1 MLSCMLLTYLPSYLL
16 CIFFQ
21 SVPCISNVVYSNQ
34 SPAFPREI
42 PPMNYAVKKF
52 GVTVAFASLALLLI
66 ANAYVT
72 KHQLAIQTGRHQWLI
87 HTRQVQFE
95 IQEIDTLLDDAET
108 GQRGFLYT
116 GDPKYLEPYTLAT
129 AQLDSQ
135 FQDLA
140 KLGADNPSQVANVA
154 TLRKLSQAK
163 LSELAATIALYQA
176 GKAEDARAL
185 VLAGNGRSIMVDI
198 RKVIGQMQQE
208 EARLEDERSAAYE
221 QSVQRTFTAID
232 LATAVAILGL
242 GIVAHFI
249 LRERRLRERHAR
261 QLRAREEWF
270 RVTLN
275 SIGDGVIATDGEGK
289 VNFLNPIAAGLTGIS
304 LENALNR
311 NIHEVFPIFNEYT
324 GAPTENPVERVMA
337 SGVIVGLANHTVLKH
352 SDGHLTAIEDSAA
365 PIRDDRGKII
375 GVVLVFRDAS
385 HERKSQELMRK
396 AEKLA
401 TAARLSA
408 TVAHEINNPLEAVM
422 NLVFLAK
429 IMAKDQPE
437 LVEKLDLVEQE
448 LDRVAHIARQT
459 LGFYRETT
467 LPSRL
472 EVAPLINSVL
482 SIYSNKLKVKEVR
495 AETIADGCPPIVT
508 VSGELKQIVANL
520 VSNAIDAV
528 NPGGRII
535 IASRC
540 IDPPTGPA
548 LELSVE
554 DNGPGVSAEHAERIF
569 EPFFTTKK
577 DVGTGL
583 GLWVAREIAERL
595 GGTLK
600 LRPAATTN
608 GHRGAAFILQL
619 PCIPEGTSA
628 PTPAHEPNASC

>member
-1 MLSCMLLTYLPSYLL
+1 
-16 CIFFQ
+16 
-21 SVPCISNVVYSNQ
+21 
-34 SPAFPREI
+34 
-42 PPMNYAVKKF
+42 MNYAVKQF
-52 GVTVAFASLALLLI
+52 GVLVAFASLALLLL

-72 KHQLAIQTGRHQWLI
+72 RHQVGVQTGRQQWLS
-87 HTRQVQFE
+87 HSRQVQFE
-95 IQEIDTLLDDAET
+95 IQETNTLLSDAET

-116 GDPKYLEPYTLAT
+116 GDPRYLEPYTLAT
-129 AQLDSQ
+129 TQLDSQ
-135 FQDLA
+135 LQELA
-140 KLGADNPSQVANVA
+140 QLSADNPSQLANVA

-163 LSELAATIALYQA
+163 LSELAATIALYRA
-176 GKAEDARAL
+176 GKVEEARAL
-185 VLAGNGRSIMVDI
+185 VLTGHGRGIMQDI

-208 EARLEDERSAAYE
+208 EARLEDARSEAYE
-221 QSVQRTFTAID
+221 RSVQRTFTAID

-249 LRERRLRERHAR
+249 LRERRVRERYAR

-270 RVTLN
+270 RVTLH
-275 SIGDGVIATDGEGK
+275 SIGDAVIATDGEGT
-289 VNFLNPIAAGLTGIS
+289 VNFLNPIAASLTGIS
-304 LENALNR
+304 LENAINR
-311 NIHEVFPIFNEYT
+311 KIHEVFPIFNEYT
-324 GAPTENPVERVMA
+324 GAPAANPVDRVMA

-352 SDGHLTAIEDSAA
+352 SDGHFTAIEDSAA

-422 NLVFLAK
+422 NLVFLSK
-429 IMAKDQPE
+429 TMAKDQPE
-437 LVEKLDLVEQE
+437 LVEKLDLAEQE

-459 LGFYRETT
+459 LGFYRETSM
-467 LPSRL
+467 PARI
-472 EVAPLINSVL
+472 EVAPLIDSVL
-482 SIYSNKLKVKEVR
+482 SIYSNKLKAKEVR
-495 AETIADGCPPIVT
+495 AETLADGCPPIVT
-508 VSGELKQIVANL
+508 VSGELKQILANL

-528 NPGGRII
+528 NPGGRIVI
-535 IASRC
+535 TSRC
-540 IDPPTGPA
+540 ADLPTGQA
-548 LELSVE
+548 LEISVE
-554 DNGPGVSAEHAERIF
+554 DDGPGVAPADVERVF

-619 PCIPEGTSA
+619 PCSPETTPA
-628 PTPAHEPNASC
+628 PTPQFGTLEKHDLS

>member
-1 MLSCMLLTYLPSYLL
+1 
-16 CIFFQ
+16 
-21 SVPCISNVVYSNQ
+21 
-34 SPAFPREI
+34 
-42 PPMNYAVKKF
+42 MNYAVKKF
-52 GVTVAFASLALLLI
+52 GVIAAFASLALLLI
-66 ANAYVT
+66 ANAYLT
-72 KHQLAIQTGRHQWLI
+72 RRQLVIQTGWQAWLS
-87 HTRQVQFE
+87 HTRQVRFE
-95 IQEIDTLLDDAET
+95 IQQIGTLLDDAET

-129 AQLDSQ
+129 ARLDSQ
-135 FQDLA
+135 LQDLA
-140 KLGADNPSQVANVA
+140 KLSADNPAQVANVT
-154 TLRKLSQAK
+154 TLRKLCQAK
-163 LSELAATIALYQA
+163 LAELAETLALYRA
-176 GKAEDARAL
+176 GRVDDSRAL
-185 VLAGNGRSIMVDI
+185 VLTGHGRAIMQDI
-198 RKVIGQMQQE
+198 RKVIAQMQQE
-208 EARLEDERSAAYE
+208 EARLEDARSAAYE
-221 QSVQRTFTAID
+221 RSVQRTFTAID

-249 LRERRLRERHAR
+249 LRERRLRERHAS

-289 VNFLNPIAAGLTGIS
+289 VNFLNPIAASLTGIA
-304 LENALNR
+304 LENAINR
-311 NIHEVFPIFNEYT
+311 TIHEVFPIFNEYT
-324 GAPTENPVERVMA
+324 GAVAENPVDRVMA
-337 SGVIVGLANHTVLKH
+337 SGIIVGLANHTVLKH

-365 PIRDDRGKII
+365 PIRDDRGQII

-385 HERKSQELMRK
+385 RERKSQELMRK

-408 TVAHEINNPLEAVM
+408 TVAHEINNPLEAVI

-429 IMAKDQPE
+429 TMTKDQPE
-437 LVEKLDLVEQE
+437 IVEKLDLAEQE

-459 LGFYRETT
+459 LGFYRETS
-467 LPSRL
+467 LPARI
-472 EVAPLINSVL
+472 EVAPLIDSVL

-540 IDPPTGPA
+540 IDLSTGPA

-619 PCIPEGTSA
+619 PCSPEGKPA
-628 PTPAHEPNASC
+628 PASQYEAKSC